1 MRYCADT
8 WFLLELN
15 KKDERAFKIFRD
27 TVEGKSR
34 IVIPTISL
42 FELIRISIR
51 TGESLIKIDSL
62 LDELKVTQKVQLI
75 VLDEIIAKEAA
86 KVSVSYNVPAVDS
99 IIAATA
105 KFSGSEILLT
115 KDEDLIKLSKKKY
128 IKIENW

>member
-15 KKDERAFKIFRD
+15 KKNDRAFKIFRE
-27 TVEGKSR
+27 TIEGKNR
-34 IVIPTISL
+34 IVIPTISI

-51 TGESLIKIDSL
+51 TGESLARIDAL
-62 LDELKVTQKVQLI
+62 LDELRVTQKVQAV
-75 VLDEIIAKEAA
+75 VLDEAIAKEAA
-86 KVSVSYNVPAVDS
+86 KVSVSYNVPSVDS

-105 KFSGSEILLT
+105 RISDSDVLLS
-115 KDEDLIKLSKKKY
+115 KDEDLTMLSKKKY